1 MALFRNKL
9 AEAVNREADND
20 ETGNGDGAVTTA
32 SEIILEITDRIQ
44 TEMDKSLK
52 AAGLSEDRK
61 KELNLIISELK
72 ELGFEVIDSKANF
85 VFARSEAIDGE
96 RLYTGLKEKGV
107 LVRHFTK
114 ERIKDYNRITI
125 GTREETDILID
136 RIRELM

>member
-1 MALFRNKL
+1 MRNP
-9 AEAVNREADND
+9 
-20 ETGNGDGAVTTA
+20 
-32 SEIILEITDRIQ
+32 
-44 TEMDKSLK
+44 
-52 AAGLSEDRK
+52 AAGKLHPIPKSFPHKAHR
-61 KELNLIISELK
+61 
-72 ELGFEVIDSKANF
+72 LGFEVIDSKANF

-136 RIRELM
+136 RIKELM